1 MLRAMSEKALTI
13 PSVVIDRL
21 VRGRAAANML
31 LVIGASAL
39 IAIAAQVAIPIP
51 FTPVPLTL
59 QPLAVILVGVVLG
72 STRGAAAAVLYLL
85 EGISGL
91 PVFAQ
96 GHGGAIWLLGPTAG
110 FLYSCP
116 FAAWVAGFVSERGW
130 GSSIV
135 RAVTGML
142 LALGVIYLGVVA
154 FRKMFLAILA
164 VIWIAAAFLI
174 PSGNVFHYPIH
185 VLGIGLLIAAVILF
199 LKPKDYDAHDVE
211 VSGLYWHFVDLVW
224 MFIFPLVYL
233 LDVNPK

>member
-1 MLRAMSEKALTI
+1 MLRAMSEKAGTI

-31 LVIGASAL
+31 LVVGASAL
-39 IAIAAQVAIPIP
+39 IAIAAQVAIPLP
-51 FTPVPLTL
+51 LTPVPLTL

-72 STRGAAAAVLYLL
+72 STRGAAAAILYLL

-96 GHGGAIWLLGPTAG
+96 GHGGALWLLGPTAG
-110 FLYSCP
+110 FLGSYP

-142 LALGVIYLGVVA
+142 LALGVIYLGWSW
-154 FRKMFLAILA
+154 LALQLGP
-164 VIWIAAAFLI
+164 AAAFTAGVAPFVLADIVKVAIGAALLPKAQELI
-174 PSGNVFHYPIH
+174 SRV
-185 VLGIGLLIAAVILF
+185 
-199 LKPKDYDAHDVE
+199 
-211 VSGLYWHFVDLVW
+211 
-224 MFIFPLVYL
+224 
-233 LDVNPK
+233 